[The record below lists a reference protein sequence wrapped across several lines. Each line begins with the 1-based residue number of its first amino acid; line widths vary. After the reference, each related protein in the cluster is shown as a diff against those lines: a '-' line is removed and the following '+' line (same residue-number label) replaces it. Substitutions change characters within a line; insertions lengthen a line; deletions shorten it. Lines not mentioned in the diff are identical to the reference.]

1 MENKITFKIKTG
13 YYRVLLAPETMK
25 LLGKTKNKISK
36 DENRE
41 NVPHL

>member
-13 YYRVLLAPETMK
+13 YYRVLLTPETMK

-41 NVPHL
+41 NVPRL